1 MFTVWSKDYRHGN
14 GCEHLAAADGAET
27 AGIYSERLGRD
38 RNRRPAARRILRRRD
53 RGHCGDR
60 PLLWRHRPTAGICW
74 DGPRS
79 DTNLLAGAPL
89 AREFWTWLGLSYAS
103 IDIDGSPGSIPLD
116 LNYDEVPTELVGRYD
131 VVTNFGTTEH
141 VANQLQSFKIIHDL
155 ATAGAIM
162 LHVLPA
168 SGTPNHGLVSYN
180 PKFFW
185 MLGRSNGYKI
195 TFMTMGQSERD
206 AGLPSDLLEFLEL
219 YEPQAKSDFAAF
231 RMPVTSI
238 VVALQKVFDTPFV
251 APLDVPTGAMTEHA
265 GLRDRYWSVLKPDAS
280 FQARER
286 DLLARIREV
295 HSREQSLAAGEVD
308 LAQRK
313 RDVYERE
320 QYVAAREWT
329 AHMLFAPIR
338 AMYKLRRWLH
348 ARAPRWLIAAK
359 RKMFG
364 IAAAKSDGTPSRG
377 T

>member
-1 MFTVWSKDYRHGN
+1 VGM
-14 GCEHLAAADGAET
+14 GAST
-27 AGIYSERLGRD
+27 L
-38 RNRRPAARRILRRRD
+38 
-53 RGHCGDR
+53 
-60 PLLWRHRPTAGICW
+60 PLLMALKRRGFIPNGSAVIEIGAQQLDESFVAAKADIAATGRFFGVTDPPPPFAWT
-74 DGPRS
+74 GPRS
-79 DTNLLAGAPL
+79 DTNVLAGAPL

-116 LNYDEVPTELVGRYD
+116 LNYDEVPTEFIGKYD

-141 VANQLQSFKIIHDL
+141 VANQLQCFKIAHDL
-155 ATAGAIM
+155 ATPGGLM

-168 SGTPNHGLVSYN
+168 SGGLNHGLVSYN

-195 TFMTMGQSERD
+195 AFMTMGQSERNS
-206 AGLPSDLLEFLEL
+206 GLPQNLLEFLAL
-219 YEPQAKSDFAAF
+219 YEPKAADDFAAF

-251 APLDVPTGAMTEHA
+251 APLDVPTGATTEHA
-265 GLRDRYWSVLKPDAS
+265 SLRDRYWSVFQPDLS

-295 HSREQSLAAGEVD
+295 YDREQAFGAKQADFER
-308 LAQRK
+308 RK

-320 QYVAAREWT
+320 QDVAAHDRA
-329 AHMLFAPIR
+329 AHMLVAPKK
-338 AMYKLRRWLH
+338 AMHKFRRWAH
-348 ARAPRWLIAAK
+348 DRAPRWLVAAK

-364 IAAAKSDGTPSRG
+364 IAGATSDGTPSRG